1 MPDPGQEFPADAD
14 ELRASA
20 LLDEWW
26 YYSVELLPWV
36 IAEGAYPASVPMLPR
51 LLLRRC
57 GLKGME
63 CLDLG
68 TMEGLAP
75 ALMARRGA
83 ARVVAVDGSDHC
95 LEKLAAVKH
104 YYGVS
109 FEYRTVG
116 PMYSLSEKLDGDGF
130 DLINCSGL
138 LYHVF
143 SPLMVVAGLRAA
155 LKRGGLMIVSTN
167 VFVDRGF
174 SAKFNAAGR
183 LQEEPNTF
191 WYLSTGLLD
200 YMLRYLR
207 LAPIDCLYVPH
218 DALET
223 PWRMKTGTESGYA
236 SVLCRAVDRELPS
249 SGDAWMAES
258 AKGSWEYEWI
268 PDWDRARSQPLSK
281 IGAERSDAHF
291 RKDLGFTWQ
300 QRLSRT
306 TPRVLD
312 ITSAIEEQQPILQ
325 AETPSD
331 SHLLSL
337 ADVS

>member
-14 ELRASA
+14 ELRASK
-20 LLDEWW
+20 LLDQWW
-26 YYSVELLPWV
+26 YYTVELLPGV
-36 IAEGAYPASVPMLPR
+36 VAEGIYPPSVPMLPR
-51 LLLRRC
+51 LILRRC
-57 GLKGME
+57 RLSGAE

-68 TMEGLAP
+68 TVEGLAP
-75 ALMARRGA
+75 VLMARGGA
-83 ARVVAVDGSDHC
+83 ARVVAVDGTDHC

-109 FEYRTVG
+109 FDYRTVG
-116 PMYSLSEKLDGDGF
+116 SMYSLSEKLEGDGF

-174 SAKFNAAGR
+174 SAEFNAAGR

-223 PWRMKTGTESGYA
+223 PWRVKTGAESGYA
-236 SVLCRAVDRELPS
+236 SVLCRAVDDEQPS
-249 SGDAWMAES
+249 SGDAWMSSS
-258 AKGSWEYEWI
+258 ANGSWEYEWV
-268 PDWDRARSQPLSK
+268 PDWDRARSQPLSR
-281 IGAERSDAHF
+281 IRARRSKAPP
-291 RKDLGFTWQ
+291 REDLGFTWR

-306 TPRVLD
+306 TPRVID
-312 ITSAIEEQQPILQ
+312 ITSAVENQPPVLQ
-325 AETPSD
+325 AESPSD
-331 SHLLSL
+331 SHRLSL
-337 ADVS
+337 KDVS